1 MSNDP
6 LSFFRGLFHAL
17 WITLALILFG
27 CVLAKS
33 VWPDDINPRK
43 EYRMQLIQ
51 NSMRAHGM
59 EVPR

>member
-1 MSNDP
+1 MSDDP

-33 VWPDDINPRK
+33 VWPDDINVRK
-43 EYRMQLIQ
+43 EYRSYQCEQFL
-51 NSMRAHGM
+51 GGT
-59 EVPR
+59 E